1 MTDHAPSPAP
11 PPSWAD
17 QTRLLLDL
25 ALGDLAAGGDVLPTM
40 VAFRGDEAL
49 FLATIRPFAP
59 GDHEDAVLEV
69 GALAAALRADRL
81 LLSLAGR
88 AWSLHDPI
96 PPVLPDGPDLRQRVV
111 VLHRVDATTDDPAC
125 LTTVVP
131 IEVADDG
138 QVVTGPALTDI
149 DGEGTV
155 PRTLLVAATMSH
167 GRWRRDELA
176 VQVVRCEQLGHRI
189 AWSTGAREVVE
200 LARLEWL
207 CSDATATARS
217 GWPG

>member
-1 MTDHAPSPAP
+1 MTDHGPSPDAP
-11 PPSWAD
+11 PTWAD

-25 ALGDLAAGGDVLPTM
+25 ALGDLDEGGDVLPTM

-49 FLATIRPFAP
+49 FLATLRPFSP

-81 LLSLAGR
+81 LLSLTGR

-96 PPVLPDGPDLRQRVV
+96 PPVVPGGPDLRQRVV
-111 VLHRVDATTDDPAC
+111 VLHRVDATTDDPTC

-138 QVVTGPALTDI
+138 QVLTGPALTDL
-149 DGEGTV
+149 DGEGAV
-155 PRTLLVAATMSH
+155 PRALLVAATLAS
-167 GRWRRDELA
+167 GRWQRDELA
-176 VQVVRCEQLGHRI
+176 LQVLRCEQLGHRI
-189 AWSTGAREVVE
+189 AWGAGTLEAVE

-207 CSDATATARS
+207 CRES
-217 GWPG
+217 GDRYRAA